1 MKKLISLVLVALML
15 TLPALGNADCGCGC
29 GACICGAEAAGV
41 LIAKSETAIQANVFT
56 GISWWALTVEN
67 RVFGKISPM
76 EQVSAVAANPP
87 RGAWIGGCVD
97 NGVVRD
103 KHTMTVIGEGYGL
116 TQVEVRIEL
125 RQEAVELVER
135 ILWERLEVDT
145 ITANAIIA
153 ATMWWEKSTVCH
165 VFFLPDAAKMWAGTI
180 TAGKNTIELYAG
192 EWGGVLVLGFV
203 SGSCPAPTP
212 EPEPEATPAPT
223 PVPVVIRETVY
234 VKETV
239 VREVVQEKACVKV
252 IQNNFQVN
260 VNSTVTNTQKVI
272 FGGSGCKKAIPND
285 CVKD

>member
-1 MKKLISLVLVALML
+1 MKKLISLVLVAMML
-15 TLPALGNADCGCGC
+15 TLPALGAADCGCGC

-41 LIAKSETAIQANVFT
+41 LVAKSEMSVQTNVFT
-56 GISWWALTVEN
+56 GISWWALTEEN
-67 RVFGKISPM
+67 RVFGKISPL

-116 TQVEVRIEL
+116 TQVDVHIEL

-192 EWGGVLVLGFV
+192 EWGGVLTLGFV

-212 EPEPEATPAPT
+212 EP
-223 PVPVVIRETVY
+223 VVIRDTVY

-239 VREVVQEKACVKV
+239 VREVVKEKTCVKV

-260 VNSTVTNTQKVI
+260 INSTVTNTQKVI
-272 FGGSGCKKAIPND
+272 VGGGSGCKKAIPND